1 MENIHAILKKYGLE
15 VPADSKTDFD
25 KDIAANYKTQS
36 EFEKKL
42 SKVEGERDNY
52 KQQLDDANETLKGF
66 EGVDVKTIQTQ
77 LEEYKTRAENAER
90 NYTAKLEERDFEDAL
105 KTAMESYKF
114 SSDAA
119 KKAVMAEVKSA
130 ELKLKDGKILGL
142 NDLMD
147 SIKESD
153 ASAFVDDGN
162 PSAKFTQ
169 RMTPGGGGNP
179 AGGNMTKAEIMS
191 IKDRA
196 ERRAAIAKNMHLFN
210 GGNE

>member
-15 VPADSKTDFD
+15 IPEGNKADFD

-52 KQQLDDANETLKGF
+52 QQQLDTATETLKGF
-66 EGVDVKTIQTQ
+66 EGVDIETMRTQ
-77 LEEYKTRAENAER
+77 LKEWETKANNAER
-90 NYTAKLEERDFEDAL
+90 NYLAKLEARDFDDAL
-105 KTAMESYKF
+105 KAAMDGYKF

-119 KKAVMAEVKSA
+119 RKAVMSEVKGA
-130 ELKLKDGKILGL
+130 GLKLKDGKILGL
-142 NDLMD
+142 ADLMD

-153 ASAFVDDGN
+153 ASAFVDEGN
-162 PSAKFTQ
+162 PPAKFTR
-169 RMTPGGGGNP
+169 RMGNPGGNP
-179 AGGNMTKAEIMS
+179 AGNTMTKADIMG

>member
-1 MENIHAILKKYGLE
+1 MENIHAILKKYGIE
-15 VPADSKTDFD
+15 VPADNKVDFD

-52 KQQLDDANETLKGF
+52 KQQLDTATETLKGF
-66 EGVDVKTIQTQ
+66 EGVDIETMRTQ
-77 LEEYKTRAENAER
+77 LKEWETKANNAEKD
-90 NYTAKLEERDFEDAL
+90 YLAKLEARDFEDAL
-105 KTAMESYKF
+105 KAAMEGYKF
-114 SSDAA
+114 TSEAA
-119 KKAVMAEVKSA
+119 RKTVMSEVKGA
-130 ELKLKDGKILGL
+130 GLKLKDGKILGL
-142 NDLMD
+142 ADLMD

-153 ASAFVDDGN
+153 ASAFVDEGN
-162 PSAKFTQ
+162 PPAKFTQ
-169 RMTPGGGGNP
+169 RIGNPGGNP
-179 AGGNMTKAEIMS
+179 AENAVTKADIMG